1 MRILHLV
8 HQFPPER
15 IGGTELYTL
24 ALAKGLIHRGHRA
37 AVFHRA
43 PGPPGLTESDWED
56 VPTYRACAGE
66 MTSVSVYRSSFGD
79 ADLSDAFA
87 RAVKHF
93 KPELI
98 HIQHLKG
105 LPTAVVGLAQEEQ
118 IPLIYTL
125 HDFWAICAN
134 AQLLTNYSQAIC
146 EGPARG
152 CTNCARCAV
161 AMLGNSAFLLAL
173 PVLAALMAWRNLRLA
188 PALQATEVIVAPT
201 RFVGDW
207 FVAHGWPEH
216 RITVIPHG
224 IEPTIADRERK
235 PNSGRG
241 ITVAY
246 IGGLAWQK
254 GVHTLV
260 EAFNGL
266 QGAELWIAGDEGFD
280 PAYVSHLHSLA
291 SPSVRFL
298 GRLEH
303 SEVWTTLAQADVV
316 AVPSLWYET
325 FSLIVH
331 EAFAAGVP
339 VIASDLGAL
348 SEAIR
353 HGENGWLV
361 PPGDVG
367 AWSDTLRGLAAEP
380 ELLDR
385 AQASI
390 RPPITQEEHL
400 NRIEDLYTEVAE
412 RYGGSP

>member
-1 MRILHLV
+1 MRILHLA

-43 PGPPGLTESDWED
+43 PGPPGLTQSEWEG

-79 ADLSDAFA
+79 TDLSDAFA

-105 LPTAVVGLAQEEQ
+105 LPTAVVGLAQEEK

-134 AQLLTNYSQAIC
+134 AQLLTNYDQTIC
-146 EGPARG
+146 EGPTKG
-152 CTNCARCAV
+152 CTNCARCAI

-173 PVLAALMAWRNLRLA
+173 PVLAGLMTWRNLRLA
-188 PALQATEVIVAPT
+188 RALQAAKVIVAPT
-201 RFVGDW
+201 RFVRDW
-207 FVAHGWPEH
+207 FVARGWPED
-216 RITVIPHG
+216 RIAVISHG
-224 IEPTIADRERK
+224 IEPSTTDRKRK
-235 PNSGRG
+235 QKSGSG

-246 IGGLAWQK
+246 IGGLARQK
-254 GVHTLV
+254 GVHVLV

-266 QGAELWIAGDEGFD
+266 QGAELWIAGDETFD
-280 PAYVSHLHSLA
+280 PAYVSYLRSLA
-291 SPSVRFL
+291 SPNVRFL
-298 GRLEH
+298 GLLEH
-303 SEVWTTLAQADVV
+303 KEVWTTLAQADVV

-325 FSLIVH
+325 FSLIAH
-331 EAFAAGVP
+331 EAFAAGAP

-348 SEAIR
+348 SDAIH
-353 HGENGWLV
+353 HGEDGWLV
-361 PPGDVG
+361 APGDVG
-367 AWSDTLRGLAAEP
+367 AWRDRLGGLSAEP
-380 ELLDR
+380 DLLTR
-385 AQASI
+385 ARASI
-390 RPPITQEEHL
+390 RSPATQEEHL
-400 NRIEDLYTEVAE
+400 NRIEGLYTQAAG